1 MFAMEEIHEL
11 LLKAGLNDEEADLLL
26 SRMLFEESLD
36 FVKAMYELNESRIG
50 GLKSLF
56 STEDHLLH

>member
-36 FVKAMYELNESRIG
+36 FVKAMYELNESRTG
-50 GLKSLF
+50 GLKALLG
-56 STEDHLLH
+56 TEDHLLR

>member
-26 SRMLFEESLD
+26 QD
-36 FVKAMYELNESRIG
+36 VI
-50 GLKSLF
+50 
-56 STEDHLLH
+56 